1 MINSNNDNRIFI
13 SEGYED
19 IVDIDN
25 LSKESI
31 PEELLMF
38 MDNEKSTVLS
48 FKETYLRY
56 VLTFVSSNKTLQK
69 IILKQIEHVLLKVN
83 NKVVFDLLYK
93 DNLIKL
99 KIKYL
104 SKNSYR
110 IKLYFKKEEGK

>member
-1 MINSNNDNRIFI
+1 MQTNSDNRIFI
-13 SEGYED
+13 SEGFED

-25 LSKESI
+25 LSKELVS
-31 PEELLMF
+31 EELLMF
-38 MDNEKSTVLS
+38 MNNEKASVLS
-48 FKETYLRY
+48 FKETCSRY

-69 IILKQIEHVLLKVN
+69 LILKQIEHVLLKVN
-83 NKVVFDLLYK
+83 NIVVFDLLYK